1 MHITQ
6 TFVLRLFIDPDG
18 EPMLKGL
25 LHSVRDNADYPF
37 RSGEELLLLLREL
50 NLRRESGDFAGEGT
64 REPANRENPPADLD
78 TCGRESI
85 EC

>member
-37 RSGEELLLLLREL
+37 RSGEELLLLLCEL
-50 NLRRESGDFAGEGT
+50 NLRRESGDFAREGAK
-64 REPANRENPPADLD
+64 EIAGQEDPPADVD
-78 TCGRESI
+78 SCGRESI